1 MHIRSFYKSWIQEH
15 STYHTFKV
23 ILHIIHSNSFYISY
37 IWYILHIIHPRS
49 FYISYIQ
56 INSTY
61 HTFYIILHIYIYI
74 ISFYKWY
81 IQDHSTNHT
90 FNIILPI
97 IHWIRPIGCTNVT
110 LNWSVPVLPNPP
122 PDWVHHAESSMNGE
136 LSIAMFDHRMVY
148 PYFFLQASYL
158 WEYRSIKIGI

>member
-61 HTFYIILHIYIYI
+61 HTFYIILHIYIHNI
-74 ISFYKWY
+74 ILQMIHSRSFYKSY
-81 IQDHSTNHT
+81 IQYHPTYH
-90 FNIILPI
+90 
-97 IHWIRPIGCTNVT
+97 T
-110 LNWSVPVLPNPP
+110 LNKTYRLHKCHPQLISACAAQPASRLGPPCRIIYEWRIVHCHVWS
-122 PDWVHHAESSMNGE
+122 PDG
-136 LSIAMFDHRMVY
+136 LSV
-148 PYFFLQASYL
+148 FFFAS
-158 WEYRSIKIGI
+158 IIFMGIQKY